1 MGTSTIRLLSIKSS
15 LPSLYPLRHSRDKIF
30 QVLYCFSVL
39 QATKSWVGPGNEA
52 TFLANFALSDSTAP
66 IPLIVK
72 LLFSRKLHSAF
83 HLDRK
88 TRSQRSHVF
97 RLTGTAA
104 LHCQWPIIELAKNVS
119 PKNKMAAS
127 HDVKKFKVSFRPV
140 MGYARAGGKGTAGT
154 AMAVPVFE
162 GEKMASL
169 RF

>member
-1 MGTSTIRLLSIKSS
+1 MLTRSRSLSCDS
-15 LPSLYPLRHSRDKIF
+15 LMLAMHILFCSCPCKICSQVSDALSQALCNFSL
-30 QVLYCFSVL
+30 
-39 QATKSWVGPGNEA
+39 A
-52 TFLANFALSDSTAP
+52 FLANFALSDSTAP

-104 LHCQWPIIELAKNVS
+104 LHCRWPIIELAKNVS

-140 MGYARAGGKGTAGT
+140 MGYAQYKQT
-154 AMAVPVFE
+154 
-162 GEKMASL
+162 
-169 RF
+169 